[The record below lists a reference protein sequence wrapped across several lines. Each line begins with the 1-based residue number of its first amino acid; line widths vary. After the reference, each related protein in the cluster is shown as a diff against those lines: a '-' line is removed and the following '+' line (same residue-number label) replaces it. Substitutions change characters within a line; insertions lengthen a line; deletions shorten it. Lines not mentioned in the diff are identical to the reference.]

1 MTPEEFRQR
10 SLIRSPVGGVRA
22 LSTEESRLALYET
35 GLAGEAGEVCD
46 EIKKF
51 LWHDKPL
58 DRAKIERE
66 CGDVLWYLDRILMW
80 IGCTIES
87 AMQANVDK
95 LAERYP
101 DGWDAAER
109 KYDHEPK
116 DDRLGLVHH
125 LLSPLALSVKAAV
138 TRVAREQHGITNIAA
153 LRDPAKIQTVHTII
167 DSIGDP
173 T

>member
-1 MTPEEFRQR
+1 MTPEEFRYR

-116 DDRLGLVHH
+116 DDR
-125 LLSPLALSVKAAV
+125 
-138 TRVAREQHGITNIAA
+138 
-153 LRDPAKIQTVHTII
+153 
-167 DSIGDP
+167 
-173 T
+173 